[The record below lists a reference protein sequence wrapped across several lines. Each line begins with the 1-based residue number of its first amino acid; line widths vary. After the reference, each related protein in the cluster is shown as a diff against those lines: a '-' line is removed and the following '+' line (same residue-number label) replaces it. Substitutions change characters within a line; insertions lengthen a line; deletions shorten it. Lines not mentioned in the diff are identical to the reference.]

1 MHKTKNQAKFWALTA
16 ALSATLL
23 AARVLP
29 ALACATLAPDPK
41 DSVNVVDESAIII
54 WDAAKKREHFIRGAT
69 FESSAKDIG
78 FIGPTP
84 STPELSSARREAF
97 GILEKALEPKVEHRV
112 NRGYIWSLFLGRGGS
127 DKTESATATTANT
140 VENAT
145 SDAPEKPRRT
155 TASVRVLQTRQVA
168 GYDATTLKADDVGA
182 LSRWLH
188 KNGYVLTGDFR
199 DWLQPYVRD
208 GWVVTAFKIRKQ
220 NNNQKQFSSA
230 LVRMSFD
237 AEKPF
242 YPYREPAS
250 ARKNHSENS
259 TRSLRVFFIGDER
272 VSGAIGENSQRDWP
286 GKAQWSDKLSD
297 HLNQSQ
303 RANLA
308 QQLAINPKQ
317 FSAKA
322 RLTSFEDFSSPRP
335 GFDEVYFSPSAK
347 QDKILPAPLI
357 IETNKFTYI
366 PLDLI
371 FILAVIAFFIA
382 RAVIGRRK
390 ARLSPTLS

>member
-1 MHKTKNQAKFWALTA
+1 MNGYKNKAKLLVVA
-16 ALSATLL
+16 AVLL

-41 DSVNVVDESAIII
+41 DEVNVVDESAIII

-69 FESSAKDIG
+69 FESSAKNIS
-78 FIGPTP
+78 FIVPTP
-84 STPELSSARREAF
+84 STPELSSARRDAF
-97 GILEKALEPKVEHRV
+97 GILEKALEPKVERRV
-112 NRGYIWSLFLGRGGS
+112 KREYVWSMFLGSAGRNE
-127 DKTESATATTANT
+127 TESVTATAANTVRATTA
-140 VENAT
+140 V
-145 SDAPEKPRRT
+145 
-155 TASVRVLQTRQVA
+155 VRVLRTQQVA
-168 GYDATTLKADDVGA
+168 GYDATTLQANDVGA
-182 LSRWLH
+182 LSRWLN
-188 KNGYVLTGDFR
+188 KNGYVITNDFR

-220 NNNQKQFSSA
+220 NKNQKQFSSA

-242 YPYREPAS
+242 YPYREPAG
-250 ARKNHSENS
+250 ARKNKAAQS
-259 TRSLRVFFIGDER
+259 RSLRVFFIGDTR
-272 VSGAIGENSQRDWP
+272 VSGNIGANVKRDWP
-286 GKAQWSDKLSD
+286 GKAQWSDKLND
-297 HLNQSQ
+297 HLSQSQ

-357 IETNKFTYI
+357 IETNKTTFI

-371 FILAVIAFFIA
+371 FVLAVIAFFIG
-382 RAVIGRRK
+382 RVVIVKRK
-390 ARLSPTLS
+390 ARLSPALS